1 MTDPSPVRLG
11 PVTLGFPRISVVA
24 VLGPSAAGWS
34 PADWEALRESGVSVA
49 CGEGVANSGAV
60 PVVSWASIAVGN
72 NPLAEGIFFLDNNLQ
87 IGAYP
92 EWALSHTRPWGP
104 LVQGPHALPLAL
116 AAVMA
121 GASLVAWECSYPTD
135 ARELVT
141 ELKGLAGVLG
151 RELTRIPKRAE
162 GTVRSET
169 RSIEGEKRYGHRK
182 GALVAFQGEHGA
194 FSEMA
199 VYNLFPTD
207 TCQAVPLPSFRE
219 VFSAVL
225 AGDVD
230 FGMVPIENALAGPIN
245 ENYDLLLEFP
255 DLHIVGETQV
265 RVEHNLIGL
274 PGTRL
279 EEIRRVFSHPQG
291 LAQSKVFLESHPQ
304 WEAVPFYDTAG
315 SVKHVAERREP
326 TWAAIASAEAARVY
340 GLSILAPG
348 VETNHRNFTRFFLIA
363 PRTEEGVGT
372 ANKVSLVFG
381 TADEPGALSRCLAV
395 FASHGVNMTKLE
407 SRPIHG
413 RPWAYMFY
421 VDARLPAEP
430 GAFDRTVAELVTVTQ
445 ELRILGLY
453 QA

>member
-1 MTDPSPVRLG
+1 
-11 PVTLGFPRISVVA
+11 VTLGYPRISVVA
-24 VLGPSAAGWS
+24 LLGPSSARWTA
-34 PADWEALRESGVSVA
+34 ADWEALRESGVSVA
-49 CGEGVANSGAV
+49 CAEGLSNSGPV
-60 PVVSWASIAVGN
+60 PVVSLASLAVGN
-72 NPLAEGIFFLDNNLQ
+72 DPLAEGVLFLDNDLQ
-87 IGAYP
+87 VVLYP
-92 EWALSHTRPWGP
+92 QWVLSQGRPWGP
-104 LVQGPHALPLAL
+104 LVRGPHALSLAL
-116 AAVMA
+116 AAVVA
-121 GASLVAWECSYPTD
+121 GAPLVAWECPSPTD

-141 ELKGLAGVLG
+141 ELKGLASVLG

-162 GTVRSET
+162 GTVDSET
-169 RSIEGEKRYGHRK
+169 LEVEREKRYGHR
-182 GALVAFQGEHGA
+182 GSAQVAFQGEHGA

-207 TCQAVPLPSFRE
+207 TCRAVPLPSFRE
-219 VFSAVL
+219 VFAAVL

-274 PGTRL
+274 PGTNL
-279 EEIRRVFSHPQG
+279 DDIRRVFSHPQG
-291 LAQSKVFLESHPQ
+291 LAQSKVFLESHSH

-315 SVKHVAERREP
+315 SVKHVAEHREP

-340 GLSILAPG
+340 GLSILVPG

-363 PRTEEGVGT
+363 PRTETGVGT

-430 GAFDRTVAELVTVTQ
+430 GAFESTVAELVTVTQ